1 MKYFYY
7 LLIITILFIIY
18 IEYSIGG
25 ILIRENSKGNS
36 SFNILSLLNFMI
48 NPLYN
53 KFLWNTSLLDVNYI
67 FILIL
72 YSVFYYIYS

>member
-25 ILIRENSKGNS
+25 ILIRENSKGYL

-53 KFLWNTSLLDVNYI
+53 KFLWNTYLLDVNYI

-72 YSVFYYIYS
+72 YSVFYYIYT

>member
-25 ILIRENSKGNS
+25 ILIRENSKGYL

-72 YSVFYYIYS
+72 YSVFYYIYT

>member
-25 ILIRENSKGNS
+25 ILIRENSKGYL
-36 SFNILSLLNFMI
+36 SFNILSLINFMI
-48 NPLYN
+48 NPLHN

-72 YSVFYYIYS
+72 YSVFYYIYT